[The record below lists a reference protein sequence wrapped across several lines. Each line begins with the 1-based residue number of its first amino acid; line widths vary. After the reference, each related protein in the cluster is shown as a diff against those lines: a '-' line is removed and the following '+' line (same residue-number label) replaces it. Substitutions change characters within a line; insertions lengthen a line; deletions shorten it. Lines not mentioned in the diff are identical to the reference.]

1 MAGTQGRLG
10 ILVGGGPAP
19 GINSAISAATIE
31 AVNSG
36 LEVVGIYDG
45 YRHLMEGRVDR
56 VRPLAIPDVS
66 QIHFQGGSI
75 LRTSRSNPTCSA
87 EELQRTLHALRELGI
102 AYLITIGGDD
112 TAFGAHEVAKAAN
125 GAFRVA
131 HVPKTIDN
139 DLPLPGGM
147 STFGFQTARHLGTEL
162 VLNLMEDS
170 RTTNRWIIVVVM
182 GRKAGHLALG
192 IGKAAGATF
201 TIIPEEFPMERISL
215 RDVCG
220 IIEGGI
226 IKRRAMGRENG
237 LAIVAEGI
245 GEKLD
250 MEELAGITGGEM
262 GYDAYGNLRLGDIP
276 LATIIKR
283 EVQQRFAL
291 RGEKLSVAEVTLGYE
306 LRCAPPIPFDID
318 YTRTLG
324 YGAIHFLLSEPA
336 DERLRYGG
344 LVCLVSGRLH
354 ILPFDEIQD
363 AVTGRTRTRLVDI
376 GSEHYEVAREYMI
389 RLEPPD
395 LQDPEMLA
403 KLAAAANMTPEE
415 FERTFAH
422 VTSLRGGEA
431 PGARGQRGDGAEG
444 DCYGHAIIRG

>member
-1 MAGTQGRLG
+1 MAETQGRLG

-45 YRHLMEGRVDR
+45 YQHLMEGRIDR
-56 VRPLAIPDVS
+56 VRPLTIPDVS
-66 QIHFQGGSI
+66 QVHFQGGSI
-75 LRTSRSNPTCSA
+75 LRTSRSNPTGSA

-112 TAFGAHEVAKAAN
+112 TAFGAREVAKAAN

-139 DLPLPGGM
+139 DLPLRGGK
-147 STFGFQTARHLGTEL
+147 STFGFETARHLGTEL

-170 RTTNRWIIVVVM
+170 RTTNRWFIVVVM
-182 GRKAGHLALG
+182 GRRAGHLALG
-192 IGKAAGATF
+192 IGKSASATL
-201 TIIPEEFPMERISL
+201 TIIPEEFPTGRISL

-226 IKRRAMGRENG
+226 LKRRAMGRENG

-250 MEELAGITGGEM
+250 AEELAEITGGEM
-262 GYDAYGNLRLGDIP
+262 GYDAYGNLRLGDIQ

-283 EVQQRFAL
+283 DIQQRFAL
-291 RGEKLSVAEVTLGYE
+291 RGEKLSVADVTLGYE
-306 LRCAPPIPFDID
+306 LRCARPIPFDID

-344 LVCLVSGRLH
+344 LVCLDDGRLRV
-354 ILPFDEIQD
+354 LSFDELQD
-363 AVTGRTRTRLVDI
+363 PVTGRIRARLVDI
-376 GSEHYEVAREYMI
+376 DSEHYNVAREYMI

-395 LQDPEMLA
+395 LQDPKMLG
-403 KLAAAANMTPEE
+403 KLAAAANMTPQE
-415 FERTFAH
+415 FESTFAH
-422 VTSLRGGEA
+422 VTGLSGSEA
-431 PGARGQRGDGAEG
+431 PTRVGTAG
-444 DCYGHAIIRG
+444 